1 MTVTTTISAAEMS
14 APWVTAL
21 LLTALIVTTPMSYAD
36 NQGLAMTK
44 STNAVAEQDIITEQ
58 LTEDTLQSLVW
69 QEVGRVRFSVLF
81 WKVYDSRLLT
91 LTGDYDENSYP
102 KQLEITYLRDIDK
115 QDLVDNTEK
124 QWQHL
129 NYSAEQYREYLPWL
143 SEVWPDIKKGQQLSI
158 VVDQDTS
165 QFYFN
170 GQAIGQP
177 RSRTFGDMFLAIW
190 LSPNTSEPKLRTE
203 LIGQSK
209 RAGTSTSVN
218 NRGASE

>member
-1 MTVTTTISAAEMS
+1 MTDNRNIAMS
-14 APWVTAL
+14 
-21 LLTALIVTTPMSYAD
+21 
-36 NQGLAMTK
+36 N
-44 STNAVAEQDIITEQ
+44 
-58 LTEDTLQSLVW
+58 DTVDQSLAAKVLETLTW
-69 QEVGRVRFSVLF
+69 QEVGRIRFSVLF

-129 NYSAEQYREYLPWL
+129 NYSAEQYQEYLPWL
-143 SEVWPDIKKGQQLSI
+143 AEVWPDIKKGQQLSI

-170 GQAIGQP
+170 GKAIGQP

-190 LSPNTSEPKLRTE
+190 LSPNTSEPKLRAE
-203 LIGQSK
+203 LIGHATKSASK
-209 RAGTSTSVN
+209 TGSKN
-218 NRGASE
+218 KGASE